1 VFAGD
6 WAMKTENG
14 ACFLVEN
21 AEQEQPRADRFE
33 ISPTGILFGSRVS
46 WADGEPGLIER
57 TVVSENGMTPEG
69 LTQAAKT
76 CGFRGER
83 RPLRVRLDG
92 IEWALD
98 DNVLTVNFV
107 LPPGAYAT
115 NVLRELMKTPE

>member
-1 VFAGD
+1 
-6 WAMKTENG
+6 
-14 ACFLVEN
+14 
-21 AEQEQPRADRFE
+21 
-33 ISPTGILFGSRVS
+33 
-46 WADGEPGLIER
+46 
-57 TVVSENGMTPEG
+57 MTPEG

-83 RPLRVRLDG
+83 RALRVRLDG